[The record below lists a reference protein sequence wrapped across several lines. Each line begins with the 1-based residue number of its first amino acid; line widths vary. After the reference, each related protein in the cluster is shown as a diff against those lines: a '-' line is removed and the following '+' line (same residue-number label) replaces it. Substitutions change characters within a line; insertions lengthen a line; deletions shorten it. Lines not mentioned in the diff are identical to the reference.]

1 MCIYKRK
8 DTRRNTQNKY
18 IFKRTVKGAF
28 RMVKIISSIIILLF
42 LIQLCLCDVTL
53 NTNDMELIRTYINS
67 IETENNLLLSTK
79 SYYSNQYFYTYITL
93 TNYKSDYRKEVNRV
107 RWTWVGI
114 ATAVVISFILG
125 TYFGNSN

>member
-1 MCIYKRK
+1 
-8 DTRRNTQNKY
+8 
-18 IFKRTVKGAF
+18 
-28 RMVKIISSIIILLF
+28 MVKIVSSIIILLF